1 MAAEPCS
8 AANTVGVLLKAVD
21 MYDLDTIGALTAPD
35 VHFRF
40 GNADPT
46 DTRSELVAAAQ
57 SFRAA
62 IAGIHHEF
70 VDIWEIRSGTVVAIL
85 DVHYRR
91 LDGCELN
98 LPCCNVFRVS
108 DGLVRDYRLYMDV
121 HPVSRREV
129 LNRPADERGIHAQQ
143 RSAPRQRGRADRNR
157 VGREPTADTNGAC
170 RRILP
175 DVRVDRKGDVS
186 LAISVA

>member
-1 MAAEPCS
+1 MVTEQCS
-8 AANTVGVLLKAVD
+8 AANTVRVLLKAVD
-21 MYDLDTIGALTAPD
+21 MSDLDTIDALTAPD

-46 DTRSELVAAAQ
+46 DTRSELLAAAQ

-70 VDIWEIRSGTVVAIL
+70 VDIWEVGNGTVVAIL

-91 LDGCELN
+91 LDGRELN

-108 DGLVRDYRLYMDV
+108 DGLVRDYRIYMDV
-121 HPVSRREV
+121 NPV
-129 LNRPADERGIHAQQ
+129 I
-143 RSAPRQRGRADRNR
+143 
-157 VGREPTADTNGAC
+157 TA
-170 RRILP
+170 
-175 DVRVDRKGDVS
+175 
-186 LAISVA
+186 

>member
-1 MAAEPCS
+1 MAATPGG
-8 AANTVGVLLKAVD
+8 ANTVRVLLGAVD
-21 MYDLDTIGALTAPD
+21 MSHLDTIEALTAPD

-70 VDIWEIRSGTVVAIL
+70 VDIWEVGYGAVVAIL

-91 LDGCELN
+91 LDGRELN

-108 DGLVRDYRLYMDV
+108 DGLVRDYRIYMDV
-121 HPVSRREV
+121 
-129 LNRPADERGIHAQQ
+129 NPAI
-143 RSAPRQRGRADRNR
+143 AP
-157 VGREPTADTNGAC
+157 
-170 RRILP
+170 
-175 DVRVDRKGDVS
+175 
-186 LAISVA
+186 